1 MSAQQELEKLQ
12 AMRADLEAESNS
24 LKEQQS
30 YLENNVLSLE
40 EKIASEELKQE
51 KAAIEELKDRNKAAK
66 DAIAKLEAKKKK
78 LENKLEDVAQLSEA
92 PDPVKKE
99 KAKKAPAQPEEAKP
113 AKAPEKVES
122 EGTGITITAIDGEI
136 LVEEE
141 QVEIDSPKQEKK
153 KRRFF

>member
-51 KAAIEELKDRNKAAK
+51 KA
-66 DAIAKLEAKKKK
+66 
-78 LENKLEDVAQLSEA
+78 
-92 PDPVKKE
+92 
-99 KAKKAPAQPEEAKP
+99 
-113 AKAPEKVES
+113 
-122 EGTGITITAIDGEI
+122 
-136 LVEEE
+136 
-141 QVEIDSPKQEKK
+141 
-153 KRRFF
+153 